1 MIRVRT
7 YRLPKLGN
15 SDEECED
22 AFSSNGS
29 FSRMAIAD
37 GASDSIFSGVWA
49 SSLVDQFALI
59 EGRLY
64 DDKGQVLN
72 QLITAAR
79 NSWYDRIN
87 WKKLSLF
94 VKNKAIKGSFS
105 TFLGV
110 EIEKTPEGYITYASA
125 VGDSC
130 LITKNDGA
138 IHSVPI
144 NVPSDFNSTP
154 QLIWSGY
161 GAPFS
166 REFKWKKP
174 VMQKFAFN
182 FAEGSTFML
191 ATDALSKWML
201 EHRKDSWETLIN
213 AENPGAYFD
222 LLRKRKEMRNDDVT
236 LAIVTL
242 GP

>member
-1 MIRVRT
+1 MISVRT

-49 SSLVDQFALI
+49 SSLVDEFSRI
-59 EGRLY
+59 EGRLH
-64 DDKGQVLN
+64 DDTGQVLS

-79 NSWYDRIN
+79 NAWYDRIN

-110 EIEKTPEGYITYASA
+110 EIEKTPGGYVVYASA

-130 LITKNDGA
+130 LITRRTRVSSEAKRATLPMTNWA
-138 IHSVPI
+138 SFSCAYVCPSSV
-144 NVPSDFNSTP
+144 
-154 QLIWSGY
+154 
-161 GAPFS
+161 
-166 REFKWKKP
+166 
-174 VMQKFAFN
+174 
-182 FAEGSTFML
+182 
-191 ATDALSKWML
+191 
-201 EHRKDSWETLIN
+201 
-213 AENPGAYFD
+213 FD
-222 LLRKRKEMRNDDVT
+222 L
-236 LAIVTL
+236 
-242 GP
+242 